1 MLSRPANRSGSRSA
15 SICARQPRGQQP
27 CRFVRG
33 PSVEW
38 HQRASGSGDPHD
50 VGSPAVWRNRRNL
63 DDIRPS
69 RDGFFEAMHDV
80 GHQSRCDIILLLG
93 ASFSPAT
100 RRVSSEG
107 IHEGAA
113 NASMRVGFASG
124 TRPGP
129 PIEERKSCERGRL
142 KAPPRREGEA
152 GPLTLLT
159 DWSTRLIALYLPS
172 RHEVAVVLIILLV
185 PPPVASVARHAS
197 RHLIRARRHPP
208 Q

>member
-1 MLSRPANRSGSRSA
+1 LPSRPSNRSGSRSA

-38 HQRASGSGDPHD
+38 HERASGSGDPHD

-69 RDGFFEAMHDV
+69 RDGLFEAMHDV

-107 IHEGAA
+107 THEGAA
-113 NASMRVGFASG
+113 NASASLLRPTASPSTSPRNTCGRV
-124 TRPGP
+124 
-129 PIEERKSCERGRL
+129 
-142 KAPPRREGEA
+142 
-152 GPLTLLT
+152 
-159 DWSTRLIALYLPS
+159 WSTRRADGSRTSAVTTRPRPTPAGRAGGPCRRRADHEHASGIRV
-172 RHEVAVVLIILLV
+172 RHETWTANRRAEVL
-185 PPPVASVARHAS
+185 
-197 RHLIRARRHPP
+197 RARPIESAAA
-208 Q
+208 